1 MPSGIGN
8 LTKSKNL
15 QCFFVL
21 FPELPMSINLF
32 DADNYRKANPDVNGL
47 SDKQVWSHFK
57 NFGLEN
63 GLEFSSLVDLD
74 LYRASY
80 NDLTELSN
88 REAYEHLANYGISQG
103 RKFSPFVDLQHY
115 RKNNSDLVN
124 LSNEELFEHLK
135 DSGIAEGRSFSP
147 FFDVEYYLAQNPDV
161 AQAVGNNYE
170 EAFNHFV
177 FEGLNEGDSFSRGF
191 DPEFY
196 KNAHADLAA
205 SSLDNEELLEHFVI
219 IGLNEGRA
227 SAPGFDV
234 KNYLENN
241 PELKQ
246 AGLSYSQ
253 AYEHFVTQGNG
264 NEIVTGQYIEID
276 YAGNTLDSA
285 VPITLDSGIFGLR
298 GSIGNSDS
306 DDFYSLNLSNPNNKL
321 ELIINGLT
329 EDVDLELLNS
339 SGEIIT
345 RAASNSNIDEFLT
358 ADNLENGA
366 YYIRVFQGIESAD
379 TNYDFNLSVTP
390 TEVEPNVI
398 VLNESTDSAASGESF
413 NRQYGSNFTSSNP
426 LINKV
431 FDLVNEYRSEKN
443 LQPLTLNLELSLAA
457 EKHSEDMAIND
468 FFSHEGSNGSK
479 LSDRTIT
486 AGYESSYVGENIAA
500 GYITAE
506 EVVKAWIDSPEHHKN
521 IVNPNYQEIGLG
533 YYYLENDT
541 GESNYKRYWTQNFG
555 GIVST

>member
-1 MPSGIGN
+1 
-8 LTKSKNL
+8 
-15 QCFFVL
+15 
-21 FPELPMSINLF
+21 MSNLF
-32 DADNYRKANPDVNGL
+32 DAVFDADIYRKANPDLSGL
-47 SDKQVWSHFK
+47 NDNQAWSHFK
-57 NFGLEN
+57 NYGLEN
-63 GLEFSSLVDLD
+63 GLEFSSVVDFGF
-74 LYRASY
+74 YRAS
-80 NDLTELSN
+80 NSDLAELSN
-88 REAYEHLANYGISQG
+88 REAYEHLVNYGISQG
-103 RKFSPFVDLQHY
+103 RKFSAFVDLQFY

-147 FFDVEYYLAQNPDV
+147 FFDVKYYLAENPDV

-170 EAFNHFV
+170 EGFNHFV
-177 FEGLNEGDSFSRGF
+177 FEGLNEGDSFSPAF
-191 DPEFY
+191 DAEFY

-219 IGLNEGRA
+219 NGLNEGRA

-246 AGLSYSQ
+246 AGFSYTQ

-264 NEIVTGQYIEID
+264 DQLATNQYIETD

-285 VPITLDSGIFGLR
+285 LPINLDSGSFSLR
-298 GSIGNSDS
+298 GSIGKSDS
-306 DDFYSLNLSNPNNKL
+306 DDFYSLSLNNPNSKL

-329 EDVDLELLNS
+329 ADVDLELLDNT
-339 SGEIIT
+339 GKIIAD
-345 RAASNSNIDEFLT
+345 AANKSNIEESLT
-358 ADNLENGA
+358 VDDLKNGP
-366 YYIRVFQGIESAD
+366 YYIRVFPGEESGD
-379 TNYDFNLSVTP
+379 TNYDFNLNVIP
-390 TEVEPNVI
+390 TEVELNVI
-398 VLNESTDSAASGESF
+398 VSPQSTDSAASGESSK
-413 NRQYGSNFTSSNP
+413 GKDVSNFVSSNP
-426 LINKV
+426 LINEV
-431 FDLVNEYRSEKN
+431 LDLTNEYRSQYG
-443 LQPLTLNLELSLAA
+443 LDPLTLNRELSLAA

-479 LSDRTIT
+479 LRDRTKSG
-486 AGYESSYVGENIAA
+486 GYESSYVGENIAA

-506 EVVKAWIDSPEHHKN
+506 NVVKAWIESPDHHKN
-521 IVNPNYQEIGLG
+521 IVNPNFQSIGLG

-541 GESNYKRYWTQNFG
+541 GDTNYKRYWTQNFG